1 MGKLDRRHSMK
12 MKRREA
18 QAKKKLRHMRPLQ
31 KAALA
36 AAAAAPAK
44 KARARTASTLMAGVV
59 TGITTRRATAG
70 SSRAPACDRTLEL
83 LRLSRRH
90 VVVLGHAGSRDLRP

>member
-1 MGKLDRRHSMK
+1 LPFVDHFGRVADPFSGEPLNMGKLDRRHSMK

-44 KARARTASTLMAGVV
+44 KARAPKAAAASA
-59 TGITTRRATAG
+59 
-70 SSRAPACDRTLEL
+70 E
-83 LRLSRRH
+83 
-90 VVVLGHAGSRDLRP
+90 

>member
-18 QAKKKLRHMRPLQ
+18 QAKKKLREMLPRQ
-31 KAALA
+31 KAAKAAA

-44 KARARTASTLMAGVV
+44 KARASKASA
-59 TGITTRRATAG
+59 
-70 SSRAPACDRTLEL
+70 APAAE
-83 LRLSRRH
+83 
-90 VVVLGHAGSRDLRP
+90 